1 MNRRWIVANLLAWP
15 LVACAA
21 PATQKAAEQSEA
33 QRLEKFAVSQCLQR
47 AFPDTPVGADARR
60 ASGGYVE
67 LGSADADVY
76 GEIAALVGAHLAK
89 PYQSK
94 SGEPLHV
101 MQCLDLLQSSD
112 LAKLVK
118 PYR

>member
-1 MNRRWIVANLLAWP
+1 MNRRWIMASVLAWP
-15 LVACAA
+15 LVACGA
-21 PATQKAAEQSEA
+21 PATREAPQQSEA

-47 AFPDTPVGADARR
+47 AFPDTSFGADARR
-60 ASGGYVE
+60 ASGAYVE

-76 GEIAALVGAHLAK
+76 GEIAALVGTHLAK

-101 MQCLDLLQSSD
+101 MQCLDLLQSPA
-112 LAKLVK
+112 LATLVK